1 MNGSSGGAVNLQI
14 VETDAS
20 GNITYSMNQ
29 TVQYGCSSSDFH
41 SSIIEFKS
49 FASYEPSTVRYMF
62 DTNGNET
69 NLTSDAANYEYHV
82 SLPKKRS
89 ASYQS

>member
-14 VETDAS
+14 VETDS
-20 GNITYSMNQ
+20 QGNITYSMNQ

-49 FASYEPSTVRYMF
+49 FASYKPSTVRYMF

-69 NLTSDAANYEYHV
+69 NVTSNATKYEYHV
-82 SLPKKRS
+82 SLYKKRS